1 MFLATAMI
9 NFLVAIWT
17 YLALPDNPSTAKFLA
32 PKERAF
38 LARRLLVEN
47 KYAVTT
53 ANRFQM
59 SQITSTLKSD
69 STIWVIFMICAA
81 CVLQSGAVTSFSA
94 TIIASFG
101 YNSKEAA
108 LLNMPSGAVSIISS
122 LVATWFVE
130 SNVPR
135 ALAIVLLVA
144 PAVTG
149 ASLLSFAKAKAA
161 LLIGIW
167 LINVI
172 TPIREFFMRFPQ
184 METNRPAVI
193 VATSWAQANV
203 HFLFSLPCSSW
214 MLMPC

>member
-9 NFLVAIWT
+9 NFAVALWT
-17 YLALPDNPSTAKFLA
+17 FFLLPDNPTTAKFLS

-38 LARRLLVEN
+38 LTRRLLVEN
-47 KYAVTT
+47 KYSVT

-59 SQITSTLKSD
+59 SQIV
-69 STIWVIFMICAA
+69 STIRSDATIWLIFLICVA

-94 TIIASFG
+94 TIIAGFG
-101 YNSKEAA
+101 YNSKQAA

-135 ALAIVLLVA
+135 SLAIIALVV
-144 PAVTG
+144 PSVTG

-161 LLIGIW
+161 LLLGIW
-167 LINVI
+167 LINVV
-172 TPIREFFMRFPQ
+172 TPIR
-184 METNRPAVI
+184 
-193 VATSWAQANV
+193 TSP
-203 HFLFSLPCSSW
+203 LR
-214 MLMPC
+214 